1 MKKSLSVSVKI
12 SVIVTTYN
20 WPSALRAVLDA
31 LVIQDTTYPFEIIV
45 ADDGSGVET
54 AKMIRDIK
62 SRVSIPILHIWHTN
76 EGFRAAAIRNKA
88 ILAAEG
94 DYIIFLD
101 GDCIPRLNF
110 ISRHLALAEAR
121 TFVVGNRVLLNRAFT
136 VSALAEMLPLYRWS
150 FWRWIIARLK
160 GHCNRILPFLTQPFD
175 GLRFKMTSRWKGAK
189 GCNLGI
195 WKSDLLNINGW
206 EENFTGWG
214 YEDSDLVIRLLRS
227 GVRRKNGRFYIPV
240 IHLWHPENDRTQER
254 SNFAK
259 LKARE
264 TDMQISAEKGLN
276 QYAI

>member
-1 MKKSLSVSVKI
+1 MNKRLPMKI

-31 LVIQDTTYPFEIIV
+31 LVAQKTIHVFEIIV
-45 ADDGSGVET
+45 ADDGSSAET
-54 AKMIRDIK
+54 AKMIRDLK
-62 SRVSIPILHIWHTN
+62 NRVSVPILHIWHAN

-88 ILAAEG
+88 IVAAEG

-110 ISRHLALAEAR
+110 IERQVALAEEN

-136 VSALAEMLPLYRWS
+136 VSVLAEMLPVHRWS
-150 FWRWIIARLK
+150 FWQWCVARLK
-160 GHCNRILPFLTQPFD
+160 GYCNRILPFITQPFEQI
-175 GLRFKMTSRWKGAK
+175 RFKQKSGWKGAK
-189 GCNLGI
+189 GCNLGM
-195 WKSDLLNINGW
+195 WKSDLININGW

-227 GVRRKNGRFYIPV
+227 GVQRKNGRFYIPV
-240 IHLWHPENDRTQER
+240 IHLWHPENDRTAER
-254 SNFAK
+254 RNWTQ

-264 TDMQISAEKGLN
+264 RDSQTHAEKGLN